1 MPTSKLASSGS
12 GYLRC
17 VSRNDPKP
25 GRWILPLV
33 VVAIVGFT
41 WVFVNALPPAPDATS
56 GAAPAAATEPPND
69 LATTTTG
76 VIVVDTTTTTTIPA
90 EIAEFVLAADT
101 VATAADDLLLE
112 ANDINT
118 TWESGRNFTLALN
131 SLRDFAIRT
140 SDFSESVAATSVPE
154 SLASV
159 WDPVRSN
166 AAEMLTAANDMVSG
180 LQAPDTGQIRRAALA
195 DFATA
200 VTDLTQATAAA
211 KATAGG

>member
-1 MPTSKLASSGS
+1 M
-12 GYLRC
+12 
-17 VSRNDPKP
+17 
-25 GRWILPLV
+25 

-159 WDPVRSN
+159 WDPVRGN